1 MKKYLFLLLFVAQ
14 QLFSTGLG
22 LDPKLGATVPLDLTF
37 IDENGKEVTLK
48 KLMDGKP
55 TLLTLNYFKCAGV
68 CSPQLTEL
76 ARTLSQVHLAEN
88 ADYKVITVDFAETET
103 ADLAKRKRKS
113 ILQSMTRFYVID
125 AWHFVI
131 GENNSSGK
139 LADAVGFKY
148 KAVKTKSGDTGYLHG
163 AIAVLLS
170 PEGKITRYLQGV
182 NQLSAD
188 ITLALK
194 EAKEGKVGELIPKEA
209 PFCFTKNQEAD
220 TFVNNITRIAG
231 VLSII
236 LFLSFYFFYLR
247 KKSKAK
253 KEEV

>member
-37 IDENGKEVTLK
+37 IDENGKRVTLK

-88 ADYKVITVDFAETET
+88 ADYKVVTVSFAENET
-103 ADLAKRKRKS
+103 PQMAKHKREM
-113 ILQSMTRFYVID
+113 ILKSMTRFYVAD
-125 AWHFVI
+125 TWHFVI
-131 GENNSSGK
+131 GENNSSGA
-139 LADAVGFKY
+139 LAKAVGFKY
-148 KAVKTKSGDTGYLHG
+148 KAVKMKNGDTGYLHG
-163 AIAVLLS
+163 AVTTILS

-182 NQLSAD
+182 NQLPAD
-188 ITLALK
+188 VTLAIK
-194 EAKEGKVGELIPKEA
+194 EAKEGKVGLRIPKEA
-209 PFCFTKNQEAD
+209 PFCFTKNPEAD
-220 TFVNNITRIAG
+220 HLVNMTTRIAG
-231 VLSII
+231 VISVL
-236 LFLSFYFFYLR
+236 LFLAFFFFYLR

-253 KEEV
+253 